1 MKNLKIY
8 YIIASAISIILVL
21 LKLTG
26 LVDIGWTWIICP
38 LIAPFVVTF
47 FAVAFVMCAAICMA
61 FLFLLFR

>member
-38 LIAPFVVTF
+38 LIAPFVATF